1 MNSWIEYIKY
11 YIDRYIS
18 NKNQSNIDKNEKYK
32 NYLEACEIDIERI
45 RKQAEE
51 NLNKAR
57 KETEKISLNLNKK
70 GTTKNEK

>member
-1 MNSWIEYIKY
+1 M
-11 YIDRYIS
+11 
-18 NKNQSNIDKNEKYK
+18 DKNEKYK

-45 RKQAEE
+45 RKQGEE

-57 KETEKISLNLNKK
+57 KETERIGLNLNKK